1 MVKDNMTNEKIK
13 VAYLDGARNLVL
25 STTNKPK
32 IKEDEV
38 LIKVK
43 SVGICGSDVLYYRT
57 GGTKRRPI
65 AKPFILG
72 HEISGI
78 IEKRGRKV
86 ENLDVGDKVAV
97 EPGITCGRCIYCKSG
112 KYNLCRSVK
121 YLATP
126 PVDGA
131 FVEYISYKADL
142 VYKLPG
148 GISFDEGALIE
159 PSSVAFYSVMK
170 SDLKP
175 SMSSLIL
182 GAGPIGLLVLKVA
195 KILGS
200 FPICALDIDDYRL
213 SFAKK
218 MGADFTLNT
227 KNKNIVQ
234 ALANS
239 GYDKEYDVVF
249 ECTGVETVI
258 SNSVFLA
265 KKGGTIMMI
274 GIFDGVVPLRAK
286 EIIDR
291 EINIKGTYRFA
302 NVFGDVIRL
311 VERKMLNVK
320 SIITHTFNFDDIKS
334 AFEIADKRLENC
346 IKIIIRVS

>member
-1 MVKDNMTNEKIK
+1 MTNEKIK
-13 VAYLDGARNLVL
+13 VAYLDGARNLIL
-25 STTNKPK
+25 STKNKPE
-32 IKEDEV
+32 IEEDEV

-57 GGTKRRPI
+57 GGTKKRPI
-65 AKPFILG
+65 TEPFILG

-78 IEKRGRKV
+78 VEKKGVKV
-86 ENLDVGDKVAV
+86 ENLDIGDRVAV

-112 KYNLCRSVK
+112 KYNLCKSVK
-121 YLATP
+121 FLATP

-131 FVEYISYKADL
+131 FVEYISHKADL
-142 VYKLPG
+142 VYRLPS

-170 SDLKP
+170 SGLKP

-182 GAGPIGLLVLKVA
+182 GAGPIGLLVLKIA
-195 KILGS
+195 KISGS
-200 FPICALDIDDYRL
+200 FPLCILDMDEYRL
-213 SFAKK
+213 SLAKEL
-218 MGADFTLNT
+218 GADFTLNA

-234 ALANS
+234 ALADS
-239 GYDKEYDVVF
+239 GYDSEYDVVF

-258 SNSVFLA
+258 SNSVFLT
-265 KKGGTIMMI
+265 KKGGTIIMV
-274 GIFDGVVPLRAK
+274 GIFDGVVPLRTK

-291 EINIKGTYRFA
+291 EINVKGTYRFA
-302 NVFGDVIRL
+302 NVFGDVIKL

-320 SIITHTFNFDDIKS
+320 SIITHTFNFDDIKK
-334 AFEIADKRLENC
+334 AFEVADKRLENC
-346 IKIIIRVS
+346 VKIIVRVN

>member
-1 MVKDNMTNEKIK
+1 VKDNMTNEKIK

-25 STTNKPK
+25 STKDKPE

-65 AKPFILG
+65 TKPFILG
-72 HEISGI
+72 HELSGI
-78 IEKRGRKV
+78 VEKKGKKV

-112 KYNLCRSVK
+112 RYNLCSSVK
-121 YLATP
+121 FLATP

-131 FVEYISYKADL
+131 FVEYISHKADL
-142 VYKLPG
+142 VYRLPDC
-148 GISFDEGALIE
+148 ISFDEGALIE
-159 PSSVAFYSVMK
+159 PSSVAFYAVIK

-182 GAGPIGLLVLKVA
+182 GAGPIGLLILQIA
-195 KILGS
+195 KISGS
-200 FPICALDIDDYRL
+200 FPVCVLDVDSYRL
-213 SFAKK
+213 SLAKK
-218 MGADFTLNT
+218 LGADFTLNT
-227 KNKNIVQ
+227 NDKDIVQ

-239 GYDKEYDVVF
+239 NCENEYDVVF

-258 SNSVFLA
+258 SSSVFLA
-265 KKGGTIMMI
+265 KKGGTITMV
-274 GIFDGVVPLRAK
+274 GIFDGVVPLRTK

-291 EINIKGTYRFA
+291 EINVKGTYRSA
-302 NVFGDVIRL
+302 NVFKDVIKL

-320 SIITHTFNFDDIKS
+320 SIITHTFNLDEIEK
-334 AFEIADKRLENC
+334 AFEVADKRLENC
-346 IKIIIRVS
+346 VKIIIRVS